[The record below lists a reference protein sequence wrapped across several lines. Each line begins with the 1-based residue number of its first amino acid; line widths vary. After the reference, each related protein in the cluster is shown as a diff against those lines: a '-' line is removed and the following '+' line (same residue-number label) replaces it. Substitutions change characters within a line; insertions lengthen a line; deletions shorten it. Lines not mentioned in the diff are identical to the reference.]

1 MKKTLQ
7 SAEQGVLQ
15 RPVQSKVKRAA
26 DSAVQSIEGSALTL
40 PVLVNSQQLG
50 VLAPSFNYRHS
61 AGSRSTAGQIAVK
74 IAGQSTGQSAIWIAG
89 DLKGR
94 M

>member
-15 RPVQSKVKRAA
+15 RTVQSKVQRAA
-26 DSAVQSIEGSALTL
+26 DSAVQSRALTL

-50 VLAPSFNYRHS
+50 VLAPSVNYRHS
-61 AGSRSTAGQIAVK
+61 AGSRTTVGQIEVK
-74 IAGQSTGQSAIWIAG
+74 IAGQSTGQSATWIAG